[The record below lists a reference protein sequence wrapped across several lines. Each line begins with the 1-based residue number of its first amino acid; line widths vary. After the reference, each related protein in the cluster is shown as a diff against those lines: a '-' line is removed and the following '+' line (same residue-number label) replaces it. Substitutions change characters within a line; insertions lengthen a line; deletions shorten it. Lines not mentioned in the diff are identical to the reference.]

1 MNNKRQYSKSCYAVS
16 FPLLY
21 RKVLLSENLGTK
33 IARSKAGIVN
43 QTVWIK
49 RCKSPLH
56 QNRHHQGYQIHVRN
70 NPYPEVRRHSCHGL
84 L

>member
-1 MNNKRQYSKSCYAVS
+1 MIGS
-16 FPLLY
+16 FYVRLPFSLY